1 MVKGGSLIAIKKQI
15 SAAIYTNFLIYSVAY
30 GSQSYIDKVYYNSS
44 ATCCVNWKP
53 KQSLYISRHYD

>member
-30 GSQSYIDKVYYNSS
+30 GSQSYIDRVYCNSS
-44 ATCCVNWKP
+44 ATCCVN
-53 KQSLYISRHYD
+53 